1 MKIKAIT
8 TFRGWKDGSDFTYE
22 SVYSVEEIEVSP
34 GVSLWDQVARVK
46 DWYEVVEQDGE
57 DTLITTKYYGEDGI
71 LLAKDEIWASEIRDE
86 ENWEKYRVS
95 YSRRKDPGHEID
107 VTFIAAP
114 RVEYVLDTFYGIFCL
129 REGFAR
135 DALGDF
141 RLGSKRF
148 VVRAWIE
155 ED

>member
-34 GVSLWDQVARVK
+34 GVSLWDQVSRAK

-71 LLAKDEIWASEIRDE
+71 LLAKDEIWASEIRNE
-86 ENWEKYRVS
+86 ENWKKYRVS

-107 VTFIAAP
+107 VTFILAP
-114 RVEYVLDTFYGIFCL
+114 RIEYVLDTFYGIFCL
-129 REGFAR
+129 REGFAH